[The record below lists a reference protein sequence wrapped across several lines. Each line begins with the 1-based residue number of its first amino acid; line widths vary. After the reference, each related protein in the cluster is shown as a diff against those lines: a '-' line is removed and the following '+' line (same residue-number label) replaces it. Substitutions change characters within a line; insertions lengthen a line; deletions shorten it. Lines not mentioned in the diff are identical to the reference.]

1 MSIHEAL
8 RRWTRGS
15 LTLGLGLVLAS
26 ILLPMQ
32 ATFPLYKRG
41 DLPLLLYSGVVMTL
55 LAIAAWW
62 RRDQVADWLDAV
74 DIDNEPA
81 AQRTYPYVTLFMISF
96 VTLFVEIALTPI
108 RNN

>member
-15 LTLGLGLVLAS
+15 LILGLGLVLAS
-26 ILLPMQ
+26 MLLPMQ

-74 DIDNEPA
+74 
-81 AQRTYPYVTLFMISF
+81 RY
-96 VTLFVEIALTPI
+96 
-108 RNN
+108 